1 MKRKTLPREGWWFSD
16 ASGVLPHGDGRAVI
30 IGKKLSV
37 KGKLEI
43 CVNALH
49 GSFDPFDA
57 LYHARGDILHR
68 VLFEGCRIEEKDK
81 LGSRSRTILDT
92 RDASA
97 MLRHFARRQALS
109 VLGNWQTEMPAVV
122 RHWLETGD
130 PAARSAAW
138 SAAWSAAK
146 SAWSAEALSEA
157 KSAGHSA
164 AESAAWSAADS
175 ADRSA
180 ADSARSA
187 TWSAARSAAWSAEAW
202 SAADS
207 AARSAAYS
215 ARSAAKN
222 EAWSAAKNAAKN
234 AEAWC
239 AAECAAKSAA
249 HSAAKNEARI
259 MFNEMVTELFL
270 PQ

>member
-57 LYHARGDILHR
+57 LYNARGDILHR
-68 VLFEGCRIEEKDK
+68 VLFEGRRIEEGDK
-81 LGSRSRTILDT
+81 LGSRSRTVLDT

-138 SAAWSAAK
+138 SAARSAAW
-146 SAWSAEALSEA
+146 SVWSAEA
-157 KSAGHSA
+157 
-164 AESAAWSAADS
+164 WSV
-175 ADRSA
+175 
-180 ADSARSA
+180 
-187 TWSAARSAAWSAEAW
+187 WSAEAW

-207 AARSAAYS
+207 ATRSAADS
-215 ARSAAKN
+215 ARNTTWSAARSTAWSA
-222 EAWSAAKNAAKN
+222 EAWSAA
-234 AEAWC
+234 ES
-239 AAECAAKSAA
+239 AAKSAA
-249 HSAAKNEARI
+249 HSAAAALSLSVHASYI
-259 MFNEMVTELFL
+259 QLALL
-270 PQ
+270 PPPCAPHPTFCRGTASRTTV

>member
-57 LYHARGDILHR
+57 LYNAPGDILHR
-68 VLFEGCRIEEKDK
+68 VLFEGRRIEEGDK
-81 LGSRSRTILDT
+81 LGSRSRTVLDT

-146 SAWSAEALSEA
+146 SAWSAEGWSAA
-157 KSAGHSA
+157 KSAGDSA

-175 ADRSA
+175 AAWSA
-180 ADSARSA
+180 ADSA
-187 TWSAARSAAWSAEAW
+187 AESKAW

-207 AARSAAYS
+207 AARSAADS
-215 ARSAAKN
+215 ARSAAWSAADG
-222 EAWSAAKNAAKN
+222 AWSAA
-234 AEAWC
+234 ES
-239 AAECAAKSAA
+239 AAKSAA